1 MRQKANSQDAWY
13 TSDGPDSD
21 VVISSR
27 VRLAR
32 NLEGFKFPL
41 TIRTEDAERVQSV
54 VLDAYNRL
62 GMDDSFQMVRIA
74 DMDAFGRRIMS
85 ERGVIEPDCGSEPW
99 RSVAIR
105 NDGVV
110 SMTVNIEDHL
120 RLVAFGPGLS
130 LKKCGSL
137 VASLEGEL
145 SQHLAF
151 CAMKGFGF
159 LSSSIMDAGNALR
172 ASMLLSLSGLCM
184 NGLIDRV
191 VRDYLSQGFVI
202 RGYYGQRDGL
212 SLGCVYQLSNLHSNG
227 AEGEALITA
236 MEQAAARIVALER
249 KSRDELAASRPT
261 TLEDSFFR
269 AIVTAKYARFL
280 SFAEAVDLVQRIRGG
295 VYSGLV
301 TGVAYSDLTALLYR
315 VQNAHIGFIIAG
327 GNVIIENDVVSEEM
341 KLDRLRAMIVQ
352 EVLKTA
358 DIKERRK

>member
-1 MRQKANSQDAWY
+1 MKKKTQPQDAWY

-27 VRLAR
+27 VRIAR
-32 NLEGFKFPL
+32 NLEGFKFPPAL
-41 TIRTEDAERVQSV
+41 RSDDAERVQSL

-62 GMDDSFQMVRIA
+62 SMDERFQMVRIS

-110 SMTVNIEDHL
+110 SMTVNMEDHL
-120 RLVAFGPGLS
+120 RIAAFGAGLS
-130 LKKCGSL
+130 LGPSAGL
-137 VASLEGEL
+137 VMKLEAEL
-145 SQHLAF
+145 AKHLSF
-151 CAMKGFGF
+151 CSMKGFGF
-159 LSSSIMDAGNALR
+159 LSSSIMDSGNALR
-172 ASMLLSLSGLCM
+172 TSVLLSLSGLCM

-191 VRDYLSQGFVI
+191 IRDYLAQGFVI

-212 SLGCVYQLSNLHSNG
+212 SLGCVYQLSNLHSN
-227 AEGEALITA
+227 AADSEAVLAA
-236 MEQAAARIVALER
+236 MEQAASRIVALER
-249 KSRDELAASRPT
+249 KSRDELVLSRPT

-301 TGVAYSDLTALLYR
+301 TGVTYSELTALLYR

-358 DIKERRK
+358 DIRERRQ